1 MRELGIT
8 QESNASNAITG
19 TWFKH
24 DIPPPLK
31 KKAISNG
38 EKEKEKTL
46 LANEGLLFHEFLAV
60 HCPPKREQSP
70 CTFVAG
76 VLPVQIW

>member
-1 MRELGIT
+1 MAKE
-8 QESNASNAITG
+8 
-19 TWFKH
+19 
-24 DIPPPLK
+24 K
-31 KKAISNG
+31 KKK
-38 EKEKEKTL
+38 KETL
-46 LANEGLLFHEFLAV
+46 LANEGLLFREFLAF

>member
-1 MRELGIT
+1 M
-8 QESNASNAITG
+8 A
-19 TWFKH
+19 
-24 DIPPPLK
+24 K
-31 KKAISNG
+31 KK
-38 EKEKEKTL
+38 KEKTL